1 MSTRLEKL
9 FSRTPRQHRALGTSL
24 LAGLVIVP
32 LAIAGLFAGA
42 LATADKRVDTIPA
55 IVVNNDK
62 MVNLTQPDG
71 TTTPVLAGRQLVTE
85 LTAAGKNGEKSAG
98 FDWTISNSA
107 DAATALTAGDAYAVL
122 TIPADF
128 SASVTSL
135 SGSAPKQAKLVIR
148 TNDAHSYLA
157 GSAAQSVGTAMTSAF
172 GRAITQQY
180 LAGFYKQ
187 LGTMGGSLTSAADGA
202 AQVSSGVDGLATGL
216 DSLASG
222 AASAASGASSAA
234 SGADSFASGVMSYTG
249 GVDSLSAGLA
259 QLNSGAAGLGALRT
273 GLPAFAGGVQQSA
286 TGFAPLNQS
295 LQQMVAANRAAVA
308 AVVPQGPEEI
318 QKLAQL
324 DKLAASLTTF
334 GAGLDALAAQSPAIS
349 QAGSGIGSVVD
360 GISQSANGAARLA
373 AGSGE
378 LRSGADDLAS
388 GVSGI
393 AVGVSRLA
401 EGTAASAAGAHQ
413 LAGGAGTLA
422 TGLGSGAKQ
431 ASALGNQDT
440 ASTAKVVSNPVTV
453 STTRANKIDSIGPVI
468 GMIVVPLGLWIGAL
482 VIFLIL
488 RPLSSMALAS
498 TASTGRIVLRGLA
511 RAFAIAAAQA
521 VAIVGL
527 LHGALGV
534 SWAVLPA
541 TLSFALLLALVFVT
555 VHHALAALFGRAGT
569 VVSLVLLA
577 LQLTSAG
584 GLYPIEIVAKPFQVV
599 SPFLPLTWAVDG
611 MQAIVSGVGGAE
623 VLGSA
628 AVLGAFAVVSLL
640 VSLGVVARRRGAR
653 SFSFALSHS
662 W

>member
-9 FSRTPRQHRALGTSL
+9 FSRTPRQRRALGTSL

-42 LATADKRVDTIPA
+42 LATADKRVDTVPA

-62 MVNLTQPDG
+62 MVNLTQSDG

-85 LTAAGKNGEKSAG
+85 LTAPGKNGEKTAG

-107 DAATALTAGDAYAVL
+107 DAATALTTGDAYAVL
-122 TIPADF
+122 TIPPDF

-148 TNDAHSYLA
+148 TNDAPSYLA

-249 GVDSLSAGLA
+249 GVDSLSAGLG

-273 GLPAFAGGVQQSA
+273 GLPAFAGGVQQAAS
-286 TGFAPLNQS
+286 GFQPLNAQLQQLLGADPAQADTLAPLAQALNQY
-295 LQQMVAANRAAVA
+295 Q
-308 AVVPQGPEEI
+308 
-318 QKLAQL
+318 
-324 DKLAASLTTF
+324 
-334 GAGLDALAAQSPAIS
+334 AGLDALAAQSPAIS

-373 AGSGE
+373 AASGE

-393 AVGVSRLA
+393 AVGVSQLA
-401 EGTAASAAGAHQ
+401 EGTASSAAGAHQ

-431 ASALGNQDT
+431 ASALGNQDA
-440 ASTAKVVSNPVTV
+440 ASTAKVVSDPVTV

-511 RAFAIAAAQA
+511 HAFAIAAAQA

-555 VHHALAALFGRAGT
+555 VHHALVALFGRAGT

-662 W
+662 